1 MPSIRL
7 KLKSTVQ
14 KWHAMLKRRTHPGD
28 EDGSSQDSHAESHKS
43 KQHRTM
49 TDASMQPTF
58 RTLALH
64 HD

>member
-7 KLKSTVQ
+7 KLKTTVQ

-28 EDGSSQDSHAESHKS
+28 EDGASQDSLGGSQKS

-58 RTLALH
+58 CTLMLH